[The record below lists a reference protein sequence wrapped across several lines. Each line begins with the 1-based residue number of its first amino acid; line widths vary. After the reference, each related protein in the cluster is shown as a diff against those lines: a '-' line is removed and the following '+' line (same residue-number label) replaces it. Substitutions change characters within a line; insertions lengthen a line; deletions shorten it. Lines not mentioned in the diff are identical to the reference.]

1 MIHLRDDGESALR
14 PTFPAGRRSRF
25 HGMKRW
31 LYITL
36 LAFGLLTLALGG
48 WAVQGLRW
56 ALTAPRRQR
65 GRLAP
70 A

>member
-1 MIHLRDDGESALR
+1 
-14 PTFPAGRRSRF
+14 
-25 HGMKRW
+25 MKRW

-48 WAVQGLRW
+48 WAAQGLRW

>member
-1 MIHLRDDGESALR
+1 
-14 PTFPAGRRSRF
+14 
-25 HGMKRW
+25 MKRW
-31 LYITL
+31 LYLTL
-36 LAFGLLTLALGG
+36 LASCVLVLALGG
-48 WAVQGLRW
+48 WAVQGVRW